1 MGSSS
6 KRARNAK
13 ESNSYSEDLS
23 DFENDQMTVSK
34 ISDFFFFWFS
44 FMLECYLCYKLID
57 DL

>member
-13 ESNSYSEDLS
+13 ESDSYSEDLS

-34 ISDFFFFWFS
+34 FLIFFLGVFIYVI
-44 FMLECYLCYKLID
+44 MLSVL
-57 DL
+57 

>member
-13 ESNSYSEDLS
+13 ESDSYSEDLS

-34 ISDFFFFWFS
+34 FLIFFFLGVFIYVI
-44 FMLECYLCYKLID
+44 MLSVL
-57 DL
+57 